1 MPQDLDDLNG
11 EVMLLRWGKDSA
23 GQELD
28 ASKHKLNMAGLADGE
43 PKQSLASP
51 RSIDDVPALEPTPH
65 ALKAKAYMAQ
75 VTPIPLIPT
84 LIPTLNPSQALSQPL
99 ANPKPNPNPS
109 PNQMM
114 RFGPDGVGA
123 LRAYTFITGRN
134 GSKLP

>member
-28 ASKHKLNMAGLADGE
+28 ASKHKLNMAGLAEGKPE
-43 PKQSLASP
+43 QSMASP

-75 VTPIPLIPT
+75 VMPIP
-84 LIPTLNPSQALSQPL
+84 NPNP
-99 ANPKPNPNPS
+99 NPDPKPNPNPN
-109 PNQMM
+109 PTLKPAPTLTLT
-114 RFGPDGVGA
+114 R
-123 LRAYTFITGRN
+123 
-134 GSKLP
+134 